1 MVNELLI
8 ILVVYI
14 QAIEEDLD
22 LMCTLLKQ
30 WLSAIKHNI
39 SNKIIYKDKHK
50 MLFTLCEVK
59 LRKLNACNEPPSL
72 DSHTFKFNVQNT

>member
-1 MVNELLI
+1 MHAFLETYLVQKRYDAADQFLAFPDCHMVNELLI

-30 WLSAIKHNI
+30 RLSAIKHNI

-50 MLFTLCEVK
+50 MLFY
-59 LRKLNACNEPPSL
+59 SM
-72 DSHTFKFNVQNT
+72 